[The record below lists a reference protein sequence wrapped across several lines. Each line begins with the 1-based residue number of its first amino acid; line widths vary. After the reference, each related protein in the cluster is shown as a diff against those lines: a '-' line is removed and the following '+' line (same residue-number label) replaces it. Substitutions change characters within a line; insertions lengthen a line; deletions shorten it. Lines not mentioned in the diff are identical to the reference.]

1 LVTKADI
8 DAKLE
13 SGLLQAY
20 VALSMAWRAHGEDA
34 NGSVCGS
41 KCDSCSEAAVAKKA
55 MVGCWCLAVLSALV
69 KATATWKAIKAHK
82 GVLQWS

>member
-1 LVTKADI
+1 MLVTKADI

-20 VALSMAWRAHGEDA
+20 VALSVAWRAHGEDA

-41 KCDSCSEAAVAKKA
+41 KCDSCSEAAVAEKA
-55 MVGCWCLAVLSALV
+55 IIIGRLLVLSGFECFGRGYGYVEGDRCA
-69 KATATWKAIKAHK
+69 
-82 GVLQWS
+82 

>member
-1 LVTKADI
+1 MVTKADI

-13 SGLLQAY
+13 SGLSQAY
-20 VALSMAWRAHGEDA
+20 VALSVAWRAHGEDA

-69 KATATWKAIKAHK
+69 EATATLKAIAAHE
-82 GVLQWS
+82 GMLQWS